1 MTQTEKYIWL
11 IDTIYK
17 AKKISLEEIS
27 QQWRDYLGLNV
38 DEKLHRATFNRWKD
52 EIYLQ
57 FGIMISCQRAGGYK
71 YYIENPEVIEENKLN
86 KWMLDTIATGNLINN
101 NITISDRILV
111 NKIPSG
117 NDHLKSILG
126 ALRNNSRIEI
136 TYQQFD
142 RESHTFPVDPFCLK
156 LFENRWYVLARNNRD
171 EVKLYCLDRILEV
184 TLRDERFELPN
195 DFNAEEYFAP
205 YYGIVTNEE
214 PERIVLRAYDVH
226 RHYMESLP
234 LHDSQRLI
242 EDTGEYSD
250 FELTVAPTYDLVM
263 KLLSFGALIEVIEPA
278 SLRDTMRGWVSELYD
293 MYSVRLSQ
301 SKEEV

>member
-17 AKKISLEEIS
+17 AKKISLEDIS
-27 QQWRDYLGLNV
+27 QQWRDYMGLNV

-57 FGIMISCQRAGGYK
+57 FGIMISCQRVGGYK

-101 NITISDRILV
+101 NVSISDRILV

-117 NDHLKSILG
+117 NVHLKNIIYSLK
-126 ALRNNSRIEI
+126 NNIRIKI
-136 TYQQFD
+136 THQQYD
-142 RESHTFPVDPFCLK
+142 RESHTVPIDPFCLK
-156 LFENRWYVLARNNRD
+156 LFENRWYVLGRNNWGQI
-171 EVKLYCLDRILEV
+171 KLYCLDRILDIV
-184 TLRDERFELPN
+184 FCDEHYEMPE

-205 YYGIVTNEE
+205 YYGIILNEK
-214 PERIVLRAYDVH
+214 PEKIILRAYDVH
-226 RHYMESLP
+226 RHYMASLP
-234 LHDSQRLI
+234 LHESQRLL

-263 KLLSFGALIEVIEPA
+263 KLLSFGAMIEVIEPVT
-278 SLRDTMRGWVSELYD
+278 LRNTMRGWISELHE
-293 MYSVRLSQ
+293 MY
-301 SKEEV
+301 KERER

>member
-17 AKKISLEEIS
+17 AKKISLDDIS
-27 QQWRDYLGLNV
+27 QQWRDYVGLSV

-57 FGIMISCQRAGGYK
+57 FGIIISCQRVGGYK

-86 KWMLDTIATGNLINN
+86 KWMLDTIATGNLINS
-101 NITISDRILV
+101 NISISDRILV

-117 NDHLKSILG
+117 NVHLKGIIHSLK
-126 ALRNNSRIEI
+126 NNIRIII

-142 RESHTFPVDPFCLK
+142 RESHTFPIDPFCLK
-156 LFENRWYVLARNNRD
+156 LFENRWYVLARNNRGQI
-171 EVKLYCLDRILEV
+171 KLYGLDRILD
-184 TLRDERFELPN
+184 LSFCDEHYELPK

-205 YYGIVTNEE
+205 YYGIVRNEE

-226 RHYMESLP
+226 RHYMASLP

-263 KLLSFGALIEVIEPA
+263 KLLSFGAMIEVIEPVT
-278 SLRDTMRGWVSELYD
+278 LRDTMRGWVSELFE
-293 MYSVRLSQ
+293 MYKV
-301 SKEEV
+301 K

>member
-17 AKKISLEEIS
+17 AKKISLDDIS
-27 QQWRDYLGLNV
+27 QQWRDYVGLSV

-57 FGIMISCQRAGGYK
+57 FGIIISCQRVGGYK
-71 YYIENPEVIEENKLN
+71 YYIENPEVIKENKLN
-86 KWMLDTIATGNLINN
+86 KWMLDTVATGNLINS
-101 NITISDRILV
+101 NISISDRILV

-117 NDHLKSILG
+117 NVHLKGIIHSLK
-126 ALRNNSRIEI
+126 NNIRIII

-142 RESHTFPVDPFCLK
+142 RESHTFPIDPFCLK
-156 LFENRWYVLARNNRD
+156 LFENRWYVLARNNRGQI
-171 EVKLYCLDRILEV
+171 KLYGLDRILD
-184 TLRDERFELPN
+184 LSFCDEHYELPK

-205 YYGIVTNEE
+205 YYGIVRNEE

-226 RHYMESLP
+226 RHYMASLP

-263 KLLSFGALIEVIEPA
+263 KLLSFGAMIEVIEPVT
-278 SLRDTMRGWVSELYD
+278 LRDTMRGWVSELFE
-293 MYSVRLSQ
+293 MYKV
-301 SKEEV
+301 K